1 MPRGAGAERTRVST
15 PKRLPSPWPRRSAP
29 LRRAGRARSGQ
40 PRSRRGSKAPP
51 SSETGALVHSTTS
64 LLPRMPLP
72 QMLSAR
78 RPRSLLP
85 AARPDI
91 GLIHHTALHTA
102 PWLRAHKATVCVL
115 LTLDETRRG
124 EVLRTPAAVAL
135 SKGLWCSVL
144 LSAGGGG
151 HSPLAD
157 VCPWCKVRIY
167 LIVTLSYTLVTRAR
181 RTGRETSDCST
192 TRF

>member
-102 PWLRAHKATVCVL
+102 PWLRAKKATECVL
-115 LTLDETRRG
+115 LTIDETRRG
-124 EVLRTPAAVAL
+124 EVLRTPAARLLCLRGSGAL
-135 SKGLWCSVL
+135 YYCQL
-144 LSAGGGG
+144 AGAGTP
-151 HSPLAD
+151 HSLT
-157 VCPWCKVRIY
+157 C
-167 LIVTLSYTLVTRAR
+167 AR
-181 RTGRETSDCST
+181 GVKYG
-192 TRF
+192 FI